1 MEIHQWDLL
10 VASVAV
16 TTLIVMLTGFA
27 IAFIFI
33 MRKTKELSLREQEVL
48 RTKFAQTLL
57 QTQLEIQEQ
66 TLKNISQEIHDNI
79 GQVLSLAKLNVNT
92 MNCDEPE
99 KLREKI
105 ADSKHLISKAIQ
117 DLRDLSRSLNT
128 DYVVDM
134 GLLRSVEYEL
144 EMIRKAG
151 AIETKLQVEGKP
163 YRLEQQQELI
173 LFRIVQEI
181 LHNIIKHAKATEII
195 VQFGFGADL
204 FKLSV
209 ADNGVG
215 FDASKLENADYSG
228 FGLGIRNMYNR
239 AKMINTQFHL
249 RSTSGEG
256 VYIDLELPVSL
267 KVQS

>member
-1 MEIHQWDLL
+1 MLL
-10 VASVAV
+10 LITQAGWYLIGATGLFLAGFVAFMVFFYKV
-16 TTLIVMLTGFA
+16 HMKQNHFLFKEE
-27 IAFIFI
+27 
-33 MRKTKELSLREQEVL
+33 KTRQE
-48 RTKFAQTLL
+48 FAQTLL

-92 MNCDEPE
+92 MNCDDPE

-181 LHNIIKHAKATEII
+181 LHNIIKHAKATEIV
-195 VQFGFGADL
+195 VQFGFDADV

-215 FDASKLENADYSG
+215 FDASKLESADYSG

-239 AKMINTQFHL
+239 AKMINTKFHL
-249 RSTSGEG
+249 SSTSGEG
-256 VYIDLELPVSL
+256 VCIDLALPVSL
-267 KVQS
+267 KVQL

>member
-1 MEIHQWDLL
+1 MLL
-10 VASVAV
+10 
-16 TTLIVMLTGFA
+16 LITQAGWYLIGATGLFLGG
-27 IAFIFI
+27 FVVFVVFFYKVQ
-33 MRKTKELSLREQEVL
+33 MKQNHFLYKEEKTRQE
-48 RTKFAQTLL
+48 FSQTLL

-181 LHNIIKHAKATEII
+181 LHNIIKHAKATEIA
-195 VQFGFGADL
+195 VQFGFGTDV

-215 FDASKLENADYSG
+215 FDASKLESADYSG

-239 AKMINTQFHL
+239 AKMINTQFNL
-249 RSTSGEG
+249 RSTTGEG
-256 VYIDLELPVSL
+256 VCIDLALPVSL

>member
-1 MEIHQWDLL
+1 MDKEL
-10 VASVAV
+10 VIVAV
-16 TTLIVMLTGFA
+16 TVIVIALALAFFVIYFFMLDYKKK
-27 IAFIFI
+27 
-33 MRKTKELSLREQEVL
+33 MVHMEEKRKLQTEFKE
-48 RTKFAQTLL
+48 TLL

-105 ADSKHLISKAIQ
+105 ADTKLQISKAIQ

-128 DYVVDM
+128 DYVIDM

-151 AIETKLQVEGKP
+151 AIDTQLQVEGTS

-173 LFRIVQEI
+173 IFRIVQEI
-181 LHNIIKHAKATEII
+181 LHNIIKHAKATMIS
-195 VQFGFGADL
+195 VQFNFRPEL
-204 FKLSV
+204 FSLSV
-209 ADNGVG
+209 SDNGVG
-215 FDASKLENADYSG
+215 FDASKLDSADYSG

-239 AKMINTQFHL
+239 AKMINTKFSL
-249 RSTSGEG
+249 RSTPGEG
-256 VYIDLELPVSL
+256 VSIQLELPISSKAQL
-267 KVQS
+267 

>member
-1 MEIHQWDLL
+1 MVFTHQKRQ
-10 VASVAV
+10 
-16 TTLIVMLTGFA
+16 TQH
-27 IAFIFI
+27 
-33 MRKTKELSLREQEVL
+33 LREKEGL
-48 RTKFAQTLL
+48 KLAFEKEILSA
-57 QTQLEIQEQ
+57 QLEIQEQ

-92 MNCDEPE
+92 MDCDQPE
-99 KLREKI
+99 NLKGKI

-117 DLRDLSRSLNT
+117 DLRDLSRSLNS
-128 DYVVDM
+128 DYVIDM

-181 LHNIIKHAKATEII
+181 LHNIIKHAKATEIV
-195 VQFGFGADL
+195 VQFGFDADV

-215 FDASKLENADYSG
+215 FDASKLESADYSG

-239 AKMINTQFHL
+239 AKMINTKFQL

-256 VYIDLELPVSL
+256 VCIDLELPVSL